1 LIEIPEQLT
10 TDGGPSS
17 TATRATSEQVV
28 PSVDPM
34 EPTSMET
41 AIEQRTSEQV
51 PPEASDMEHT
61 AMEEKVSP

>member
-1 LIEIPEQLT
+1 
-10 TDGGPSS
+10 
-17 TATRATSEQVV
+17 
-28 PSVDPM
+28 
-34 EPTSMET
+34 MET